1 MEIPVKSLIVVGV
14 VAYALLLDYLLYGMA
29 VPLTPHAPANIQHEQ
44 FGLLYGAY
52 AISVLVVTP
61 LFGYFGDRVGAR
73 ATLFCGVILGG
84 LSSVLFAIGST
95 FVVLTTA
102 KLCQGA
108 ASAASWTAG
117 LALIAEHY
125 TERRVEMMGYALT
138 GSTAGSVLGPLLGG
152 LLHRASGY
160 ALPFMGT
167 GALFVVEAA
176 LLFLLPTEGKGRAE
190 PVPWRALLSNSSILA
205 QAGFV
210 ALAAFA
216 WGIIEPMLPYH
227 LENLGTSAE
236 AVGVLF
242 TFSSIIY
249 GLSAPWVG
257 WLSDRIA
264 IRTVILLG
272 SLSMAILLPL
282 LSIPERVFLIGAV
295 LCLVNVAYA
304 LILNP
309 ASAELGNAVDRA
321 GMSCYAAVY
330 ALYNIS
336 YSIGMLAVTAV
347 ATATAAFLS
356 FRGMLLSVSTVLGLC
371 AVAMVSTQLWNR
383 ARGSKARP
391 HDRSSSIS
399 AGRNLIPPKR

>member
-1 MEIPVKSLIVVGV
+1 MEIPVKSSIVVGV

-138 GSTAGSVLGPLLGG
+138 GSTAGSVLGPLLADYCIARPAMRFLSWGRAPCSWSKRRCYSCCPRKAKEGRSRSLARAPVQFLDIGAGG
-152 LLHRASGY
+152 VCRAGRLRMGNNRADAAIPSRKPRHQRGSRQISVHFFLHHLRAQRTVGRMALRPYRDPDRNPARLPLDGY
-160 ALPFMGT
+160 PSA
-167 GALFVVEAA
+167 AA
-176 LLFLLPTEGKGRAE
+176 LNSGARLPNRCG
-190 PVPWRALLSNSSILA
+190 S
-205 QAGFV
+205 
-210 ALAAFA
+210 
-216 WGIIEPMLPYH
+216 LPGQCR
-227 LENLGTSAE
+227 LCLDSES
-236 AVGVLF
+236 
-242 TFSSIIY
+242 
-249 GLSAPWVG
+249 GLS
-257 WLSDRIA
+257 
-264 IRTVILLG
+264 
-272 SLSMAILLPL
+272 
-282 LSIPERVFLIGAV
+282 RV
-295 LCLVNVAYA
+295 
-304 LILNP
+304 
-309 ASAELGNAVDRA
+309 GNALDRA
-321 GMSCYAAVY
+321 GMSCYAAAY